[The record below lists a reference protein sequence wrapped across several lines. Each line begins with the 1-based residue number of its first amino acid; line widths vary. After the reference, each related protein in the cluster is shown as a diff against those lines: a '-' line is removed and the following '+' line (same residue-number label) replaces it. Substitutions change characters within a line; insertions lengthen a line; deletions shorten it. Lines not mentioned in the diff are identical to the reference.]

1 MTTALALQ
9 AGPWSP
15 AAFEA
20 RLRDIARL
28 RYHDRHPFN
37 VRMHEGSLSPAELR
51 TWVANRFY
59 YQRHI
64 PIKDALIVAKL
75 DDPWMRRRWLRRI
88 QDHDGMKDGE
98 GGIERWLRLGEA
110 VGLDRLELLSGSTVL
125 PGVRFA
131 VDGYVNF
138 CRQRPPL
145 EAVASSLT
153 ELSAPDLMVTRIEAF
168 TRHYPWIEPSGLAYF
183 HSRVP
188 QGRRDGAEA
197 LEWVLQWASTQEDQE
212 KALGALSF
220 KCDVLWSLLDSVD
233 QAGRT
238 GTAG

>member
-1 MTTALALQ
+1 
-9 AGPWSP
+9 
-15 AAFEA
+15 
-20 RLRDIARL
+20 
-28 RYHDRHPFN
+28 
-37 VRMHEGSLSPAELR
+37 
-51 TWVANRFY
+51 
-59 YQRHI
+59 
-64 PIKDALIVAKL
+64 
-75 DDPWMRRRWLRRI
+75 
-88 QDHDGMKDGE
+88 
-98 GGIERWLRLGEA
+98 
-110 VGLDRLELLSGSTVL
+110 
-125 PGVRFA
+125 
-131 VDGYVNF
+131 
-138 CRQRPPL
+138 
-145 EAVASSLT
+145 
-153 ELSAPDLMVTRIEAF
+153 MVTRIEAF